1 MEEKFEVA
9 KTKISVDAWRRLNEM
24 AKKEHRTHY
33 EILRE
38 IIENGIEDRH
48 GMTGQ

>member
-1 MEEKFEVA
+1 MKEELEVA
-9 KTKISVDAWRRLNEM
+9 MTKISVDAWRKLNEM
-24 AKKEHRTHY
+24 AKMEHRTSY